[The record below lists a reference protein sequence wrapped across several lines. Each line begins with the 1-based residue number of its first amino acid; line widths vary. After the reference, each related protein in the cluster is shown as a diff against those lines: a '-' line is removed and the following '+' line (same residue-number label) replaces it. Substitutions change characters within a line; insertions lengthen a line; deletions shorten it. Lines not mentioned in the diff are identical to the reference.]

1 MGEGLV
7 SFRAGYSTEATK
19 AVASMPP
26 RLCLGALKLL
36 IKYGVWLV
44 LSETKPT
51 VLAFIYSI

>member
-1 MGEGLV
+1 MILM
-7 SFRAGYSTEATK
+7 EATE